1 MNKHSKFR
9 LVQGFDSIVTL
20 RFVIY
25 DVLTLL
31 VMSFFLSNLLMIKKS
46 FALDS
51 DCP

>member
-9 LVQGFDSIVTL
+9 LVQGFDSIVTF

-25 DVLTLL
+25 GVLTLL
-31 VMSFFLSNLLMIKKS
+31 VMSFILSTFHKINKS
-46 FALDS
+46 FAFDS